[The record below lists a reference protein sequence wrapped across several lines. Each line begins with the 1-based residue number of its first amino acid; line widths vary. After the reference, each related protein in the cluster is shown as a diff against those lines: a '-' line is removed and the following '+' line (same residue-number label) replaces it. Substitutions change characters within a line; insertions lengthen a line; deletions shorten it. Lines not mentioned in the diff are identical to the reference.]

1 MSPVLA
7 AFVFL
12 FGTVIGSF
20 LNAVLW
26 RLRTGESFVSGR
38 SYCPSCRHELAPRD
52 LIPLVS
58 WALLLRGRCRYCKA
72 GISPSYFVIETATG
86 LLFLAAAARMV
97 PETGYLDGYGLAKL
111 LLAWYFIATLVV
123 VFVYDYRYMLILR
136 SVTLPAAALAFAG
149 NLALGAPPLGIA
161 LGAIVGAG
169 VFQLQFWLSK
179 GKWIGGGDV
188 HLGLL
193 IGAMLGLP
201 LTLVALFIAYVSGAL
216 LGVVLLAAKKR
227 TWQSQIPFGTFL
239 SAGAVASLLWGDAI
253 LNWYLGFL

>member
-1 MSPVLA
+1 MSPILA

-26 RLRTGESFVSGR
+26 RLRTGESFISGR
-38 SYCPSCRHELAPRD
+38 SYCPSCKHELGAKD
-52 LIPLVS
+52 LIPLLS
-58 WALLLRGRCRYCKA
+58 WALLRGRCRYCRE
-72 GISPSYFVIETATG
+72 GISPSYFVIEAATG
-86 LLFLAAAARMV
+86 ALFLAAAARV
-97 PETGYLDGYGLAKL
+97 LPESGVIDGVHLAKL
-111 LLAWYFIATLVV
+111 LLHWYFIAILVV
-123 VFVYDYRYMLILR
+123 VFVFDYRYMLILR
-136 SVTLPAAALAFAG
+136 SVTLPAAALVFVG
-149 NLALGAPPLGIA
+149 NLALGMPFPGLA
-161 LGAIVGAG
+161 LGALVGAG

-201 LTLVALFIAYVSGAL
+201 LTLVALFISYVTGATVGL
-216 LGVVLLAAKKR
+216 FLLAFKKR

-239 SAGAVASLLWGDAI
+239 AAGAVASLLWGNDIAQ
-253 LNWYLGFL
+253 WYLGLL

>member
-38 SYCPSCRHELAPRD
+38 SYCPSCRHELAPKD

-72 GISPSYFVIETATG
+72 GISPSYFVIEAATG

-97 PETGYLDGYGLAKL
+97 PDTGLLDGHGLAKL

-123 VFVYDYRYMLILR
+123 VFVFDYRYMLILR
-136 SVTLPAAALAFAG
+136 SVTLPAAVLAFAG
-149 NLALGAPPLGIA
+149 NLALGMPPLGLV
-161 LGAIVGAG
+161 LGAVVGAG

-216 LGVVLLAAKKR
+216 LGVALLAAKKR

-239 SAGAVASLLWGDAI
+239 AAGTVASLLWGNAI
-253 LNWYLGFL
+253 LNWYLGLL

>member
-1 MSPVLA
+1 MSSVLA

-38 SYCPSCRHELAPRD
+38 SYCTSCRHELAPKD
-52 LIPLVS
+52 LIPLIS

-72 GISPSYFVIETATG
+72 GISPSYFIIETATG
-86 LLFLAAAARMV
+86 LLFLATAARMV
-97 PETGYLDGYGLAKL
+97 PEAGYLDGLGLARL

-123 VFVYDYRYMLILR
+123 VFVFDYRYMLILR
-136 SVTLPAAALAFAG
+136 SVTLPATALAFAG

-161 LGAIVGAG
+161 LGAFVGAG

-179 GKWIGGGDV
+179 GRWIGGGDV

-193 IGAMLGLP
+193 IGVMLGLP